1 MTDPDY
7 QLHLDSFG
15 RLILT
20 TRQGGTTEVLPVR
33 AFPIT
38 APDRCIALTDGQG
51 HEQAWIDNLT
61 DLPPALRELVSKALA
76 SREFMPVI
84 SRIREVSGFITPCT
98 WQVETD
104 KGNTTFI
111 LKGEEDIRRLTAP
124 ALLVTD
130 QQGIH
135 YLIPDRLTL
144 DRHSRKILDHFL

>member
-7 QLHLDSFG
+7 QLHHNSFG

-20 TRQGGTTEVLPVR
+20 THHGEIIEVMPVR

-38 APDRCIALTDGQG
+38 APDRYIALTDGQG
-51 HEQAWIDNLT
+51 HEQAWIDNLA
-61 DLPPALRELVSKALA
+61 DLPSTLREQVSKELD

-84 SRIREVSGFITPCT
+84 RHILTVSGFITPCT

-111 LKGEEDIRRLTAP
+111 LKGEEDIRRLTPP

-144 DRHSRKILDHFL
+144 DRHSRKILDQFL